1 MVGVLSDP
9 ALYTYTGGSVPT
21 VAELRARYRR
31 QAVGLSPDGSK
42 QWLNWML
49 RLSDEG
55 RLVGFVQA
63 TISADEAELAWL
75 VEPSAQNGGL
85 ATEATAAVA
94 DWLVTVGVTSLSAHI
109 HPENAASAIVARRL
123 GLERT
128 TVSKDGEARWASQ
141 AGVAR

>member
-1 MVGVLSDP
+1 MVAVLSDP

-31 QAVGLSPDGSK
+31 QAVGASPDGSK

-49 RLSDEG
+49 RLSDER

-75 VEPSAQNGGL
+75 VAPSAQGAGL
-85 ATEATAAVA
+85 ASEATAAVA
-94 DWLVTVGVTSLSAHI
+94 DWLRTVGVTGLSAHI
-109 HPENAASAIVARRL
+109 HPDNAASGIVARRL

-128 TVSKDGEARWASQ
+128 TVTKDGETRWSLLE
-141 AGVAR
+141 GE